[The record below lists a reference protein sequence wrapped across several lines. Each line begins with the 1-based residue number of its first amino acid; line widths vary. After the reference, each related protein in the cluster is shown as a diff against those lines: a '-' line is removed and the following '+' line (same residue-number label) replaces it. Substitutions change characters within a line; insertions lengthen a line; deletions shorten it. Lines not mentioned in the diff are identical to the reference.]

1 MLEKIEKHTKAIL
14 FDPLTFHLLFILLST
29 QFEYYFAKKLREQS
43 NLSARGC
50 FLKITPKPSYSMGIT
65 TVQRINGYPV
75 DKCCIQWILLSNLQT
90 TRVRFSSLIYK
101 ESYDHQ
107 LGELPDGSWD
117 LAGCYSNTSV
127 DLLAMFTKKQRSLF
141 WVT

>member
-14 FDPLTFHLLFILLST
+14 CDPLTFHLLLFVLLST
-29 QFEYYFAKKLREQS
+29 QFEYYCAKKLCEQS

-50 FLKITPKPSYSMGIT
+50 CLEITPKPSYSMGIT

-107 LGELPDGSWD
+107 LGELPDGSWILD
-117 LAGCYSNTSV
+117 PSV
-127 DLLAMFTKKQRSLF
+127 DLLAMFI
-141 WVT
+141 